1 MTDSCGHGGVAAAR
15 PRSASDPSSPAASND
30 LKGRNMKIGIIG
42 AGNIGATLA
51 RKFSANGHTVKL
63 AATRSPDKLRDLAGT
78 VGAQPV
84 TPTEAVKDV
93 DVVVVSIPFGKNPEL
108 APLFAGVPANV
119 VVIDTSNYY
128 PLRDGNIAEVDNGV
142 PESVWSSAQFGRPV
156 VKAFNAI
163 LAGVLA
169 DAAKPRGAAD
179 RIAIPIA
186 GDDAA
191 AKAVA
196 SRLVDETGFD
206 PVDAGDLADSWRL
219 QPGTPAYCTSLP
231 AGALRDAL
239 AAADKAS
246 APRNLRDLMARLGA
260 AFPSTED
267 MTALN
272 RELNSRR

>member
-1 MTDSCGHGGVAAAR
+1 MDVRPTVAR
-15 PRSASDPSSPAASND
+15 EPASNE
-30 LKGRNMKIGIIG
+30 LKGTDMRIGIIG

-51 RKFSANGHTVKL
+51 RKFSANGHTIKL
-63 AATRSPDKLRDLAGT
+63 AATRSPDKLRDLAEKI
-78 VGAQPV
+78 GAEPV
-84 TPTEAVKDV
+84 TPAEAVKDV
-93 DVVVVSIPFGKNPEL
+93 DVIIVSIPFGKNPEL
-108 APLFAGVPANV
+108 ARLFADVPANV

-128 PLRDGNIAEVDNGV
+128 PVRDGNIAEVDNGE
-142 PESVWSSAQFGRPV
+142 PESLWSSAQFGRPV

-169 DAAKPRGAAD
+169 DAGKPRGAAD
-179 RIAIPIA
+179 RIAIPVA

-191 AKAVA
+191 AKAIA
-196 SRLVDETGFD
+196 RRLVDETGFD
-206 PVDAGDLADSWRL
+206 PVDAGGLADSWRL

-239 AAADKAS
+239 VAADKAR
-246 APRNLRDLMARLGA
+246 APRNLRDLMGRLSTYA

>member
-1 MTDSCGHGGVAAAR
+1 MR
-15 PRSASDPSSPAASND
+15 
-30 LKGRNMKIGIIG
+30 IGIIG

-51 RKFSANGHTVKL
+51 RKLSANGHTIKL
-63 AATRSPDKLRDLAGT
+63 AATRSPDKLRDLAEK
-78 VGAQPV
+78 VGAEPV
-84 TPTEAVKDV
+84 TPAEAVKDV
-93 DVVVVSIPFGKNPEL
+93 DVIIVSIPFGKNPEL
-108 APLFAGVPANV
+108 AGLFADVPANV

-128 PLRDGNIAEVDNGV
+128 PVRDGNIAEVDDGE

-169 DAAKPRGAAD
+169 DAGKPRGAAG
-179 RIAIPIA
+179 RIAIPVA

-196 SRLVDETGFD
+196 RRLVDETGFD
-206 PVDAGDLADSWRL
+206 AVDAGSLADSWRL

-239 AAADKAS
+239 AAADKAR
-246 APRNLRDLMARLGA
+246 APRNLRELMGRLGAYA
-260 AFPSTED
+260 AFPSTEE